1 MNIADEIFEHALASF
16 RAHDG
21 LEAWL
26 ALVRA
31 SERGIGVADMD
42 LTLTDNTVFPPD
54 DNSMFPFGAVHGV
67 RRHPGGDG

>member
-1 MNIADEIFEHALASF
+1 MSIADEIFEHALASF

-31 SERGIGVADMD
+31 SERGLTRADAIQSIGEQ
-42 LTLTDNTVFPPD
+42 
-54 DNSMFPFGAVHGV
+54 AVDELREGV
-67 RRHPGGDG
+67 TKWIRKNQA